1 MPPKLNTESPEYQ
14 FGRVIAKLESIEV
27 AIDSQHSEVV
37 DRLDK
42 QDRRIG
48 GLEKWKAWSAGAL
61 AAVTGFGA
69 LCLAWMQS
77 HK

>member
-1 MPPKLNTESPEYQ
+1 MPPKLNTESTEYQ
-14 FGRVIAKLESIEV
+14 FGRVIAKLESIE
-27 AIDSQHSEVV
+27 ISINSQHSEVV
-37 DRLDK
+37 GRLDK
-42 QDRRIG
+42 QDMRLGR
-48 GLEKWKAWSAGAL
+48 LEKWKAWSTGAL